1 MSKCDTSARR
11 FIFVLQNLLVFDT
24 IRPKRITLTDVNF
37 VSSQLDASV
46 LDWWLELELVADKE
60 PKVVYK
66 SMGVNRSAFPLRF
79 WDVIKIVPKRDGN
92 IGI

>member
-1 MSKCDTSARR
+1 MSQCDTSARR
-11 FIFVLQNLLVFDT
+11 FIFVIQNSLVFDT

-37 VSSQLDASV
+37 VSAQRDASV
-46 LDWWLELELVADKE
+46 LDWWLELELIADKK

-66 SMGVNRSAFPLRF
+66 SVCVDRSAFPLCF
-79 WDVIKIVPKRDGN
+79 WDVIKIIPKRDRD